1 MTKVISPEQFKR
13 GLAFANAHG
22 GDAKINAHAFVS
34 FKDWLDDIELE
45 REYDT
50 DYYGHY
56 FPDELFTD
64 INPSDFEEF
73 ILCIEENA
81 ELRLARFDRD
91 GVITEIERQ
100 AYRESFINNACQN
113 GDYPA
118 VFTCEISDGNNSIH
132 YIGTR
137 RGHSFEGLYC
147 EDLGVFLT
155 LEQGSEVLFSNG
167 AFVSA

>member
-1 MTKVISPEQFKR
+1 MKKLISQEQFQQ

-22 GDAKINAHAFVS
+22 GDNVSAHTFVS
-34 FKDWLDDIELE
+34 FEEWLDDIDFE

-50 DYYGHY
+50 EYHAHY
-56 FPDELFTD
+56 FPDHLFTD
-64 INPSDFEEF
+64 ISPSDFEEF
-73 ILCIEENA
+73 IECTEDDP

-91 GVITEIERQ
+91 GVITESERL
-100 AYRESFINNACQN
+100 AYRQFFIDSACEN

-118 VFTCEISDGNNSIH
+118 VFTCEISDGASSI
-132 YIGTR
+132 YYFGTR

-155 LEQGSEVLFSNG
+155 LEEGDKVLFSDG
-167 AFVSA
+167 VLF